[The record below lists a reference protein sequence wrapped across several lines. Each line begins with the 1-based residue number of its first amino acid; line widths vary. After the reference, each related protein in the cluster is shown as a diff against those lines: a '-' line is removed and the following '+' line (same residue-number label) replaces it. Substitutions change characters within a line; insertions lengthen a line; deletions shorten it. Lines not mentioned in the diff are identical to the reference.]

1 MGVEDVTGATEAEAP
16 AGDVARCSPPE
27 CKGGAE
33 AAEEAEEEEEE
44 EEAEEAVAEEEV
56 QGAEAA
62 VAAVGRVSAIVL
74 SLLGDGFAGGKV
86 MSGTCPRRVR
96 DTPAGRRRLARSK
109 ANAGGA
115 AEWGVA
121 VQRSPPPSPP
131 LVLPSMPPAPPPPEV
146 VFVSPELA
154 GWGSVGGLGAMVA
167 HLAAGRAPVK
177 SGSSHL
183 RL

>member
-1 MGVEDVTGATEAEAP
+1 M
-16 AGDVARCSPPE
+16 
-27 CKGGAE
+27 
-33 AAEEAEEEEEE
+33 E
-44 EEAEEAVAEEEV
+44 EEAEGAEEAAAEGV
-56 QGAEAA
+56 ARGAEAA

-74 SLLGDGFAGGKV
+74 SLLGDGFAGGKPMS
-86 MSGTCPRRVR
+86 MSGTRPRRVR
-96 DTPAGRRRLARSK
+96 DTLAGRRRLARSK

-131 LVLPSMPPAPPPPEV
+131 LLLPSMPPAPPPPEV
-146 VFVSPELA
+146 VCVSPEPA
-154 GWGSVGGLGAMVA
+154 GWGAAGGLGAMVA

-183 RL
+183 QL